1 MRFVLVEVQ
10 SETRVIGY
18 KPREPRGR
26 LNDAP
31 LMASQHTRCLGQQV
45 LLARKPESPSDY
57 DLRFDG
63 TERFGVSRFV
73 YSDREEIV
81 KGIGFILRSW
91 CLGWGTGVSRARTV
105 SRSVSSMSA
114 GIPVSHCS
122 MSSRYV
128 VGVRTSWAARKRASR
143 SQSSEARGRSLTTFS
158 RVSCAGVS

>member
-1 MRFVLVEVQ
+1 MRCVLVEVQ
-10 SETRVIGY
+10 SENRVIGY

-63 TERFGVSRFV
+63 TERFGVSRVV

-91 CLGWGTGVSRARTV
+91 CSELGTGVFESP
-105 SRSVSSMSA
+105 RSEE
-114 GIPVSHCS
+114 H
-122 MSSRYV
+122 
-128 VGVRTSWAARKRASR
+128 TSEL
-143 SQSSEARGRSLTTFS
+143 QS
-158 RVSCAGVS
+158 RV